1 MGGSHKHTF
10 AEVCLEFFIKIII
23 YLWWGGLLFIIIY
36 LWYHG
41 TYCFPLR
48 RNDQTEHV
56 LFYWL
61 RSMGFVHCL
70 EITTRWRYYKVLTL
84 FSFVPLT
91 SPDIL
96 YVFTVFSTC
105 HQKAASSFSSARPLH
120 NDEVYFSVC
129 WSSET
134 VIVHV
139 VSGWWSHSIKVL
151 PTH

>member
-1 MGGSHKHTF
+1 MLRIFYKNHN
-10 AEVCLEFFIKIII
+10 E
-23 YLWWGGLLFIIIY
+23 WWGGLLFIIIY

-41 TYCFPLR
+41 TYCFPFR

-56 LFYWL
+56 FYWL

-105 HQKAASSFSSARPLH
+105 HQKAASSFSSATFTQWLSVFQCMLVFWDSHCACSEWVVEPQYQGTGTAYTPNPL
-120 NDEVYFSVC
+120 SWPGLSC
-129 WSSET
+129 QS
-134 VIVHV
+134 
-139 VSGWWSHSIKVL
+139 
-151 PTH
+151 